1 MQETWEELRYRK
13 RLVIIIIIF
22 FFLGLSIAGKEGKS
36 GSCTD
41 EETRN
46 SSNNKKK

>member
-22 FFLGLSIAGKEGKS
+22 FFFLGAEHSWKGRQKRQLYG
-36 GSCTD
+36 
-41 EETRN
+41 
-46 SSNNKKK
+46 

>member
-22 FFLGLSIAGKEGKS
+22 FFWAEHSWKGRQKRQLYG
-36 GSCTD
+36 
-41 EETRN
+41 
-46 SSNNKKK
+46 